1 MKRLSLKT
9 WSLGVKLSVLTSFS
23 VAVLF
28 LILTLALSQHLLQLT
43 ITDAIFAVPAD
54 GPQDNMTLKM
64 STFKWVHVLLLQL
77 NSGISL
83 PSPDLCNGAVCKFTY
98 SLPVR

>member
-43 ITDAIFAVPAD
+43 ITDAIFA
-54 GPQDNMTLKM
+54 
-64 STFKWVHVLLLQL
+64 
-77 NSGISL
+77 
-83 PSPDLCNGAVCKFTY
+83 
-98 SLPVR
+98 